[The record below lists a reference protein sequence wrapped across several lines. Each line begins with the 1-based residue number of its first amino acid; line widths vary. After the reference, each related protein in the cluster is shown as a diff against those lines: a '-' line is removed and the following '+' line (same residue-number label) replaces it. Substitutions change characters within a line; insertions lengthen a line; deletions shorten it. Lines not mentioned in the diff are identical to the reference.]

1 MTKVTQTLTSC
12 SSATA
17 TPGEQAEVG
26 EASAGTDPDQPAPAP
41 GLAPGS
47 TPGRHITLD
56 LQAPDCDPP
65 AAGWLEPQLARIVAL
80 AGVERCELN
89 LAVVDDEQMS
99 ELHGQYLGIAG
110 TTDVLTFDLRDDPDQ
125 PVEGD
130 IVICIDEARRQAGD
144 RGHDTRLE
152 LLLYAVHGLLH
163 LLGED
168 DHDPADYEKMHKR
181 EDDLLTR
188 AGLGAVFGI
197 ED

>member
-12 SSATA
+12 PSATA
-17 TPGEQAEVG
+17 APGDQAEVG
-26 EASAGTDPDQPAPAP
+26 ETSADTDPDQPAPGNSP
-41 GLAPGS
+41 ESPS
-47 TPGRHITLD
+47 GRRITLD
-56 LQAPDCDPP
+56 LQTPDCDPP
-65 AAGWLEPQLARIVAL
+65 TAGWLEPQLARIVAL

-130 IVICIDEARRQAGD
+130 IVICIDEARRQAKD